1 MPLNRKWPLRELLAA
16 CRDFPMKRGR
26 RITFEY
32 VLLGGVN
39 DTDEDAHRLARL
51 VKGIPA
57 KVNLIPYNENPGLGF
72 RAPAQSRVE
81 AFLEILIGAN
91 VTAVV
96 RRNRGRDIAAA
107 CGQLAAEGGPGDPR
121 RQPPREPAPATPGTA
136 PLTGRGSAG

>member
-1 MPLNRKWPLRELLAA
+1 MPLNRRWPLKDLLAA
-16 CRDFPMKRGR
+16 CREFPMKKGR

-39 DTDEDAHRLARL
+39 DSDDDAVRLARL
-51 VKGIPA
+51 VRGIPA

-72 RAPAQSRVE
+72 RAPEPGRVE
-81 AFLEILIGAN
+81 AFQERLVAAN

-107 CGQLAAEGGPGDPR
+107 CGQLAAEGGAGTGGTR
-121 RQPPREPAPATPGTA
+121 RR
-136 PLTGRGSAG
+136 